1 MSSETY
7 KAWLDSM
14 PIDDVRSRIER
25 LQQKLADLQVLERLY
40 SDRHDGAEQGHVGSP
55 GSPPEQRWEE
65 ASAS

>member
-14 PIDDVRSRIER
+14 PIGDVRSRIER

-40 SDRHDGAEQGHVGSP
+40 SDRHDGAEEVHADS
-55 GSPPEQRWEE
+55 SESSPEQRWEE
-65 ASAS
+65 SSGS